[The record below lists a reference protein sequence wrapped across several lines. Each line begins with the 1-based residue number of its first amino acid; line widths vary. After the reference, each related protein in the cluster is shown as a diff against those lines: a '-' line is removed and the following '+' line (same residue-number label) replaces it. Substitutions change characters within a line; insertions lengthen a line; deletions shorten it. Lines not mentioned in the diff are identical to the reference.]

1 MAITLHISDSIAA
14 GLRLPEGEIDA
25 RLRLE
30 LALALYGQGI
40 LSFGKAAELAGL
52 DQVHFAEQLTARG
65 IPRHYGPEEL
75 AEDLS
80 YARGE

>member
-1 MAITLHISDSIAA
+1 MAVTLHIPDSITVA
-14 GLRLPEGEIDA
+14 LRLPEGEIEE

-40 LSFGKAAELAGL
+40 LSFGKAAELAGTDRSYL
-52 DQVHFAEQLTARG
+52 AEQLSTRA
-65 IPRHYGPEEL
+65 IPRHYGTEEL
-75 AEDLS
+75 AEDLN

>member
-1 MAITLHISDSIAA
+1 MAITLHIPDSITA
-14 GLRLPEGEIDA
+14 GLRLPKGEIEP

-30 LALALYGQGI
+30 LALALYGHGI
-40 LSFGKAAELAGL
+40 LSFGKAAELAGV
-52 DQVHFAEQLTARG
+52 DHAHMAEQLGRRG

-75 AEDLS
+75 PEDLS

>member
-1 MAITLHISDSIAA
+1 MAVTLHISDSITA
-14 GLRLPEGEIDA
+14 GLRLPEGEIEE

-40 LSFGKAAELAGL
+40 LSFGKAAELAGADRIHL
-52 DQVHFAEQLTARG
+52 AEQLTNRG